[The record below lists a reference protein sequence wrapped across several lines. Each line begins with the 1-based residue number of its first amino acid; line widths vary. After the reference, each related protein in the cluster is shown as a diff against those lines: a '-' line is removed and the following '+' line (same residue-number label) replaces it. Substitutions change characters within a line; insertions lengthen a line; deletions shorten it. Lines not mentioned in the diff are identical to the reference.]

1 MTLYLSLKIVHG
13 LLAAVLFGTALGGLF
28 FARRAWNS
36 GDLQQI
42 EATFASL
49 VRLELWFVASSALL
63 LPLSGLALA
72 KVAGWPLGQVWL
84 LWSVGLYLLAA
95 LCWLPLFW
103 QQVRIRNLA
112 RQARRD
118 GTPLAGRAAGHMA
131 VRSRLAV
138 LALALLVAVY
148 ALMVVKPL

>member
-1 MTLYLSLKIVHG
+1 MTLYYLLKIIHG
-13 LLAAVLFGTALGGLF
+13 LLAAVLLGTALGGLF
-28 FARRAWNS
+28 FALRAWKS
-36 GDLQQI
+36 GDLKQI
-42 EATFASL
+42 EATFGSL

-84 LWSVGLYLLAA
+84 LWSAGLYLLAA

-103 QQVRIRNLA
+103 LQVRIRNLA
-112 RQARRD
+112 RQAL
-118 GTPLAGRAAGHMA
+118 LAGRPLARQVVGHMA
-131 VRSRLAV
+131 ARTWLAV